1 MPRYDARGEQNGNA
15 KLTAKQVAAIRRAAR
30 RVSQRALAQRYHV
43 TKQAVSRIV
52 LGRTWR
58 HLAAAA

>member
-1 MPRYDARGEQNGNA
+1 MPRYDARNGNA
-15 KLTAKQVAAIRRAAR
+15 KLTAKQVAAIRRAAG
-30 RVSQRALAQRYHV
+30 RVTQQALAQRYHV
-43 TKQAVSRIV
+43 TKQAVSLIV